1 MAGRTCEMSK
11 YDEIKEAAAARE
23 RLFRARHQRCLQY
36 GALMKHNFASYCG
49 IPKGQL
55 RMLRWNG
62 WAAERVFED
71 AEDGYQFE
79 AAGAMKFDEESQSWR
94 FGLQVKLGVL
104 GWVFCGFG
112 VTDSDGKAL
121 VEVARNRPRLVDLND
136 QNERAQL
143 YEYIVDVIKTCYQE
157 GTPRPAIGFSLPV
170 VETSGTETTLE
181 KAEAPTLPAT
191 A

>member
-1 MAGRTCEMSK
+1 
-11 YDEIKEAAAARE
+11 
-23 RLFRARHQRCLQY
+23 
-36 GALMKHNFASYCG
+36 MKHNFASFCG
-49 IPKGQL
+49 IPNGQL

-143 YEYIVDVIKTCYQE
+143 YDYIVDVIKTCYQE

-170 VETSGTETTLE
+170 VEISQHGNHARKGSSTYSPCYGLMGGRRSLCGSGFSISWWISR
-181 KAEAPTLPAT
+181 
-191 A
+191 